1 MMTAETKATHGLLI
15 DYEYCTGCQSCEVAC
30 KEEHGYP
37 VGTWGIRVQT
47 DGPWDMGDGTFNYNC
62 LPFPTDLCDLC
73 AARTAVGREPT
84 CVHHCLAN
92 VMYYG
97 PVEELA
103 RKLGEKTKQVLFVPQ
118 YKPLEARGAFEPRN
132 KFKEGRHVFGAVNVQ
147 ANEHFTTSS
156 QRADS
161 RISLGMEEEE

>member
-1 MMTAETKATHGLLI
+1 
-15 DYEYCTGCQSCEVAC
+15 
-30 KEEHGYP
+30 
-37 VGTWGIRVQT
+37 
-47 DGPWDMGDGTFNYNC
+47 MGDGTFNYNC

-118 YKPLEARGAFEPRN
+118 YKPLEARGSFQPHN

-161 RISLGMEEEE
+161 RTSLGMEDDD

>member
-1 MMTAETKATHGLLI
+1 MATYGLLI

-30 KEEHGYP
+30 KEEHNYP
-37 VGTWGIRVQT
+37 VGKWGIRVQT
-47 DGPWDMGDGTFNYNC
+47 DGPWEIEKDVFNYNF

-73 AARTAVGREPT
+73 ADRTAAGREPT

-97 PVEELA
+97 PVSELA
-103 RKLGEKTKQVLFVPQ
+103 PKLEEKTKQVLFVPQ
-118 YKPLEARGAFEPRN
+118 FKPLEAKGAFEPKN
-132 KFKEGRHVFGAVNVQ
+132 KFRPDRHVFGAVEVS
-147 ANEHFTTSS
+147 ANTNFTTSS

-161 RISLGMEEEE
+161 RINVGMEDEK